1 MEFLDI
7 VDENNNLTGETPIK
21 ALKREVLEEIGTK
34 LRDDQIEFI
43 KEFKNNTESNKSF
56 NYNYFVRVNYRIE
69 EYIIQKEE
77 LSFVRW
83 YKIEEVIRLIEVGSK
98 EIVFKKDEIRLF
110 KKLLEVTKKDEK
122 ESFFLKIKKLLE
134 VN

>member
-1 MEFLDI
+1 MYPYYVI
-7 VDENNNLTGETPIK
+7 CNQK
-21 ALKREVLEEIGTK
+21 AEDFT
-34 LRDDQIEFI
+34 
-43 KEFKNNTESNKSF
+43 
-56 NYNYFVRVNYRIE
+56 
-69 EYIIQKEE
+69 IQKEE

-122 ESFFLKIKKLLE
+122 ESFLLKIKKFLE

>member
-1 MEFLDI
+1 MYKDK
-7 VDENNNLTGETPIK
+7 P
-21 ALKREVLEEIGTK
+21 
-34 LRDDQIEFI
+34 
-43 KEFKNNTESNKSF
+43 FKM
-56 NYNYFVRVNYRIE
+56 
-69 EYIIQKEE
+69 
-77 LSFVRW
+77 

>member
-1 MEFLDI
+1 MYPYYVI
-7 VDENNNLTGETPIK
+7 CNKK
-21 ALKREVLEEIGTK
+21 AEDFT
-34 LRDDQIEFI
+34 
-43 KEFKNNTESNKSF
+43 
-56 NYNYFVRVNYRIE
+56 
-69 EYIIQKEE
+69 IQKEE

-98 EIVFKKDEIRLF
+98 EIVFKKYEIRLF